1 MELQQLG
8 KEYIAQSVRMYAKA
22 QEVSAKRKNARGLE
36 LFELQKEAI
45 RLEDIARDLRITG
58 EYLIHYYEK
67 DNENP
72 TPLKERVYA

>member
-58 EYLIHYYEK
+58 EHLIHYYEK
-67 DNENP
+67 DNENS